1 MKKILI
7 LTAILLSLVSIM
19 AHPKV
24 DIEDHPRFNQ
34 PSRIDS
40 LHGFDVISYFIDIEI
55 DDQEQYIEGSVE
67 AVVVAQE
74 NLEVVEYNLV
84 DLEVSSVLVDGVNTD
99 YTYDNGV
106 ISIPVTVENNQQF
119 TTKVFYSGNPQL
131 STDGYN
137 IGMVF
142 RTNMVFTI
150 SDPYAARNWYP
161 CYDYPW
167 DKAIV
172 SFNVRCR
179 DDWVAACNGL
189 QGATTDNG
197 DGTKTYEWIGHNPMA
212 TYLAVIHIAPY
223 LLIEQTFTKENGE
236 VIPIQH
242 FVQSNYYNDCL
253 VGFDRVPEM
262 MQAYTDAYGEYPF
275 EKYGQAIVNMQTF
288 GAMEHQTMTTL
299 GTNFVNGSATN
310 PQYVVAHELS
320 HHWFGNSLTA
330 FTWKDVWLSE
340 GFATY
345 SEGVWANYLLGYDA
359 MIEYVNINIQNYYKN
374 WQNSAGPQTI
384 YDPAY
389 LAYFT
394 PPSYEK
400 AASVLHMLRLELTDE
415 VFWTMIQAWFAD
427 NLNGNVITEE
437 FQAHCENISGLDLD
451 QFFQQWIY
459 SPGIPSYEYAVL
471 RNPNTNQIKFYNN
484 VTSDSGVDFYLTI
497 PFYVGEESD
506 SLRTTFNPGFSMTD
520 PIDVDDINSLIT
532 LDPDSWNLVEGSQEL
547 AITLSSVYAG
557 DGQAILNWTS
567 FANEADFIGY
577 NIYMKELSAEE
588 WTLVNQEP
596 LLANSY
602 FVENLENGL
611 EYHFYVVI
619 ADADGFE
626 SYPTDSLDLI
636 ITPQAIEP
644 TQSILIVDDSADG
657 VGALLSPTD
666 EDIDNFYNIDIFA
679 GYEVSNLDLNEET
692 ITFDLMSDYD
702 LVIWHN
708 DTIALSDLDDYEGLL
723 GNYLLSGG
731 KLVLSGWKTVAELS
745 TNFLS
750 TFMGIDSFQVINTPT
765 LNTAISSI
773 PTLPSLEINPSLL
786 PEIWNGN
793 LSMVT
798 TFSAEE
804 ENTLYTMDHTSAVV
818 AVRSSSQHNWETYF
832 FGFPLYYFQP
842 EQVRSM
848 ILSLLN
854 NTNPPVENE
863 NDVSLAQSKLT
874 LYPNPTSNTLY
885 IQSDSKTDESLN
897 IYLYNLR
904 GQKVGSYNNMK
915 IKNGNLQLD
924 LTEIKLANGL
934 YFVKIYNNK
943 RNELRKLLILK

>member
-1 MKKILI
+1 
-7 LTAILLSLVSIM
+7 
-19 AHPKV
+19 
-24 DIEDHPRFNQ
+24 
-34 PSRIDS
+34 
-40 LHGFDVISYFIDIEI
+40 
-55 DDQEQYIEGSVE
+55 
-67 AVVVAQE
+67 
-74 NLEVVEYNLV
+74 
-84 DLEVSSVLVDGVNTD
+84 
-99 YTYDNGV
+99 
-106 ISIPVTVENNQQF
+106 
-119 TTKVFYSGNPQL
+119 
-131 STDGYN
+131 
-137 IGMVF
+137 
-142 RTNMVFTI
+142 
-150 SDPYAARNWYP
+150 
-161 CYDYPW
+161 
-167 DKAIV
+167 
-172 SFNVRCR
+172 
-179 DDWVAACNGL
+179 
-189 QGATTDNG
+189 
-197 DGTKTYEWIGHNPMA
+197 
-212 TYLAVIHIAPY
+212 
-223 LLIEQTFTKENGE
+223 
-236 VIPIQH
+236 
-242 FVQSNYYNDCL
+242 
-253 VGFDRVPEM
+253 
-262 MQAYTDAYGEYPF
+262 
-275 EKYGQAIVNMQTF
+275 
-288 GAMEHQTMTTL
+288 
-299 GTNFVNGSATN
+299 
-310 PQYVVAHELS
+310 
-320 HHWFGNSLTA
+320 
-330 FTWKDVWLSE
+330 
-340 GFATY
+340 
-345 SEGVWANYLLGYDA
+345 

-451 QFFQQWIY
+451 QF
-459 SPGIPSYEYAVL
+459 L
-471 RNPNTNQIKFYNN
+471 NQIKFYNN

-506 SLRTTFNPGFSMTD
+506 SLRTTFTPGFSMTD

-588 WTLVNQEP
+588 WTLVNPEA
-596 LLANSY
+596 LMGNSY

-626 SYPTDSLDLI
+626 SYPTDSLDLT

-666 EDIDNFYNIDIFA
+666 EDIDNFYIIDIFA

-692 ITFDLMSDYD
+692 ITFELMSDYD

-745 TNFLS
+745 PNFLS

-773 PTLPSLEINPSLL
+773 PTLPNLEINPSLL

-804 ENTLYTMDHTSAVV
+804 ENTLYTMDQPSAVV

-885 IQSDSKTDESLN
+885 IKSDTKTDESLN